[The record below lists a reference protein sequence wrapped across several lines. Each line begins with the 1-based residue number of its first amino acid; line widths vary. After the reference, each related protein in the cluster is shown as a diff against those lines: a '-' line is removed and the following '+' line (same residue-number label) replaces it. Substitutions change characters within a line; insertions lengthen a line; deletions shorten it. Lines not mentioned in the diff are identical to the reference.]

1 MTGSR
6 KGMRSIALLL
16 AGLLTLTLGMGS
28 AGAQE
33 GSPDDLFTRGNERL
47 ASGDTEG
54 AIQAYQALLKTH
66 PERIDARS
74 NLGAAFARLGRY
86 EDAIEEYQ
94 KALQFDPEN
103 SAIRFN
109 LGLAHYKAAQFSKAA
124 AELVKVVAD
133 QPDNA
138 NPVLVLADCYLS
150 LGEYKNVVDLLAP
163 REAAFKNDRAFLY
176 LLGTALIR
184 DGQTE
189 KGQVL
194 VDRILRDGESAEARL
209 LMGMGHLM
217 VSDYPGALKELTRAV
232 ELNPKLLSVNLYYGR
247 ALLAN
252 SQREKAAEAFRR
264 ELGQNPNDY
273 ETNYYLGVL
282 LKEDRQFDQAM
293 SFLERALM
301 LRPGAV
307 NARFQIG
314 SLHLAAGD
322 LPEAERMLKEV
333 AREAPDFPD
342 VHAALAKLY
351 YRLKRK
357 EDGDREQAILQK
369 LNVEVKASVRGA
381 AEKAQAERESPPE
394 PASPVTSEGSPA
406 AGAAFDDLVKR
417 AEAARLANR
426 LDEALDLYRQAVKM
440 RPDWPEGWWYLGTI
454 NYEAD
459 RHADARDAFVRLLY
473 LKSEGG
479 PSWALLGLC
488 EYKLGNYKIA
498 LDHLKRARAQGLG
511 GSRELSRVVRY
522 HTGILHTHFGEFEPA
537 QYQLFPLARDQLN
550 NTPLIEALGLAA
562 LAMPL
567 FPSEI
572 PPEKRE
578 LVLKAGR
585 ASYFQ
590 AARLPEDAQR
600 EYTELIARYPQT
612 PNVHYSYGVFLL
624 IQNPDHALEEFRREL
639 EISPAHV
646 PARLQI
652 AFEYIRR
659 GESPTALPFAE
670 QAVKISPD
678 AFAARNALGRIFLE
692 MGQTE
697 RAIKEL
703 QEGVRLAPGSPE
715 TRYALARAYG
725 KAGRKAEAARERDE
739 FARLKKLQQELK
751 GVPRPAMETDPRPDE
766 RPPS

>member
-6 KGMRSIALLL
+6 KGMRSILLLL
-16 AGLLTLTLGMGS
+16 AGLLTLTLGMVS

-33 GSPDDLFTRGNERL
+33 GSGDDLFARGNELL

-54 AIQAYQALLKTH
+54 AVQAYQSLLKTH

-74 NLGAAFARLGRY
+74 NLGAAYARLGRY
-86 EDAIEEYQ
+86 EEATQQYQ
-94 KALQFDPEN
+94 AALQFDPEN
-103 SAIRFN
+103 TAIRFN
-109 LGLAHYKAAQFSKAA
+109 LGLAFYKAAQFSQAA
-124 AELVKVVAD
+124 IEIAKVVAE

-138 NPVLVLADCYLS
+138 NPALVLADCYLS
-150 LGEYKNVVDLLAP
+150 LGEYKSVVDLLGP
-163 REAAFKNDRAFLY
+163 REAAFKDDRAFVY

-189 KGQVL
+189 KGQEL
-194 VDRILRDGESAEARL
+194 VDRILRNGESAEARL
-209 LMGMGHLM
+209 LLGMGHLM
-217 VSDYPGALKELTRAV
+217 VSDFPGALKELTRAV
-232 ELNPKLLSVNLYYGR
+232 ELNPKLPSANLFYGR

-252 SQREKAAEAFRR
+252 GQREKAAEAFRR
-264 ELGQNPNDY
+264 ELEQNPNDY

-282 LKEDRQFDQAM
+282 LKEDRQFDKALD
-293 SFLERALM
+293 FLRRALV

-314 SLHLAAGD
+314 SLHLAAGNS
-322 LPEAERMLKEV
+322 PEAERMLNEV
-333 AREAPDFPD
+333 AKDAPDFPD

-381 AEKAQAERESPPE
+381 AEKAQTEREAPPQ
-394 PASPVTSEGSPA
+394 PASPVAAENSPA
-406 AGAAFDDLVKR
+406 ASAAFDDLVKR

-426 LDEALDLYRQAVKM
+426 LDEGVDLYRQVVKM
-440 RPDWPEGWWYLGTI
+440 RPDGPEGWWHLGTI

-459 RHADARDAFVRLLY
+459 RYAEARDAFVRLLY
-473 LKSEGG
+473 LKPEGG

-488 EYKLGNYKIA
+488 EYKLGNYQIA
-498 LDHLKRARAQGLG
+498 LDHLQRARAQGLG
-511 GSRELSRVVRY
+511 GSKDLSRVARY
-522 HTGILHTHFGEFEPA
+522 HTGILHAHFGQFEAA

-550 NTPLIEALGLAA
+550 NTPLVEALGLAA

-612 PNVHYSYGVFLL
+612 PNTHYSYGVFLL
-624 IQNPDHALEEFRREL
+624 IQNPDQAMEEFRREL

-670 QAVKISPD
+670 QAVKIAPD

-692 MGQTE
+692 MGQVE

-703 QEGVRLAPGSPE
+703 EAGVRLAPGSPE

-725 KAGRKAEAARERDE
+725 KAGRKAEAVRERDE
-739 FARLKKLQQELK
+739 FARLKKMQQELK
-751 GVPRPAMETDPRPDE
+751 GIPRPATETDPRPDE